1 MHKTRKAAAAVGF
14 SDGLANALKLG
25 AVHSDALYTGK
36 SAAPVV
42 GDLSWHF
49 DTNPDPSVDLRLA
62 NFEESLEAAV
72 FLLERGWEKAAFYV
86 LGYGIHALQDFFAH
100 GDSTPLDHVWAVV
113 IGTMQKEGQTG
124 KLELW
129 SWMDAA
135 DMDGPNT
142 PAQGGESQRAQT
154 AKEVTTAI
162 LQGFRDLWQSIRGL
176 FRD

>member
-14 SDGLANALKLG
+14 RDGLANALKLG
-25 AVHSDALYTGK
+25 AVHCDALYTGK

-49 DTNPDPSVDLRLA
+49 DTNPDPSADSRLA
-62 NFEESLEAAV
+62 NFEKSLEMAV

-86 LGYGIHALQDFFAH
+86 LGYGIHAVQDIFAH
-100 GDSTPLDHVWAVV
+100 GDSTPVDHIWAVV
-113 IGTMQKEGQTG
+113 IGTTEKAGQTG
-124 KLELW
+124 KIGLW

-142 PAQGGESQRAQT
+142 PAEGGESWRART
-154 AKEVTTAI
+154 AQEVTAAI